1 LKFEGEFDFEQAN
14 ARFTEEIEKNMDKL
28 KLDEASKKDSKKDS
42 NKSDTE
48 KDTSLSHSMSQQEM
62 QDQAHIMMK
71 QKSME
76 AMDMHREMSK
86 HMESKMLSKED
97 QDMKDFYD
105 KNISF
110 FDRIS
115 CESNEKMMNQK
126 PKNWKEERKI
136 NAETFGLV
144 QKVSSYHRN
153 YNYNNRNYNNP
164 RNQYQRNYQ
173 NSNNQNLNSSRGNA
187 RDTQQR
193 SQNYNQRSSAN
204 NQNGNMR
211 SNNMNNNGYRRQ
223 EMEVNGN
230 SQRRF
235 GSR

>member
-1 LKFEGEFDFEQAN
+1 
-14 ARFTEEIEKNMDKL
+14 
-28 KLDEASKKDSKKDS
+28 
-42 NKSDTE
+42 
-48 KDTSLSHSMSQQEM
+48 MSQQEL
-62 QDQAHIMMK
+62 QDQAHMMMK

-76 AMDMHREMSK
+76 SMDMMMNNRDHSSMLHSLQAK
-86 HMESKMLSKED
+86 QMLSKED

-115 CESNEKMMNQK
+115 CESNEKSNMLSQK

-136 NAETFGLV
+136 NTETFGV
-144 QKVSSYHRN
+144 MPKVNNSYHRSYNN
-153 YNYNNRNYNNP
+153 YHNRNNNYNNNPRTNYRSSQNQNYN
-164 RNQYQRNYQ
+164 Q
-173 NSNNQNLNSSRGNA
+173 NNLNSSRGNNNNDR
-187 RDTQQR
+187 RDSQQHMQQNSR
-193 SQNYNQRSSAN
+193 PSQVNNYNQRP
-204 NQNGNMR
+204 QNNMR
-211 SNNMNNNGYRRQ
+211 SNMNNNNNNNGYRRQ